1 MEKKKLH
8 LNEFVIEITR
18 KCNMKCAHCLRGD
31 AQKRDI
37 HKEYITKTLE
47 DVSSI
52 GSLTI
57 TGGEPTLN
65 IPAIRF
71 ILDELKRLEIPVGY
85 FYMVVN
91 GRKTCQSIE
100 FLHLLIEMYMYQDE
114 KDECLPMIQMSNDK
128 YHSHPNEQKES
139 KEFLSMLSFFS
150 CRDDEYKMSNIIAEG
165 RGYDLGGFKSL
176 DYSKEVYVNEY
187 EDTIE
192 VDTMIYLNAKGQ
204 ICNNCDYSY
213 ETQDNLYLFDI
224 NETSFFEGIES
235 IIFNMN

>member
-1 MEKKKLH
+1 MEKKKLQ
-8 LNEFVIEITR
+8 LNEFAIEITR

-224 NETSFFEGIES
+224 NETSLFEGIKS
-235 IIFNMN
+235 IIFNID

>member
-1 MEKKKLH
+1 MKKKRLH
-8 LNEFVIEITR
+8 LNEFVVEITR

-37 HKEYITKTLE
+37 HKEYITKVLE

-57 TGGEPTLN
+57 TGGEPTFN

-71 ILDELKRLEIPVGY
+71 ILNELKRLEIPVDY

-100 FLHLLIEMYMYQDE
+100 FLHLLIEMYMYQNE

-150 CRDDEYKMSNIIAEG
+150 CRNDEYKMSNIIAEG

>member
-1 MEKKKLH
+1 MKKKRLH
-8 LNEFVIEITR
+8 LNEFVVEITR

-37 HKEYITKTLE
+37 HKEYITKVLE

-71 ILDELKRLEIPVGY
+71 ILNELKRLEIPVDY

-91 GRKTCQSIE
+91 GRKSCQSIE
-100 FLHLLIEMYMYQDE
+100 FLHLLIEMYMYQNE

-150 CRDDEYKMSNIIAEG
+150 CRNDEYKMSNIIAEG

>member
-37 HKEYITKTLE
+37 HKEYITKVLE

-71 ILDELKRLEIPVGY
+71 ILNELKRLEIPVGY

-114 KDECLPMIQMSNDK
+114 KEECLPMIQMSNDK
-128 YHSHPNEQKES
+128 YHSYPNEQKES

-176 DYSKEVYVNEY
+176 DYSKEVYANEY

-213 ETQDNLYLFDI
+213 ETQDKLYLFDI

>member
-1 MEKKKLH
+1 
-8 LNEFVIEITR
+8 
-18 KCNMKCAHCLRGD
+18 MKCAHCLRGD

-71 ILDELKRLEIPVGY
+71 ILNELKRLEIPVGY

>member
-1 MEKKKLH
+1 MEKKRLH

-37 HKEYITKTLE
+37 HKEYITKVLE

-71 ILDELKRLEIPVGY
+71 ILDELKRLEIPVSY

-150 CRDDEYKMSNIIAEG
+150 CRNDEYKMSNIIAEG

-176 DYSKEVYVNEY
+176 DYSKEVYANEY

-213 ETQDNLYLFDI
+213 VTQDNLYLFDV
-224 NETSFFEGIES
+224 NETSFFEGIKS

>member
-1 MEKKKLH
+1 MKKKRLH
-8 LNEFVIEITR
+8 LNEFVVEITR

-37 HKEYITKTLE
+37 HKEYITKVLE

-71 ILDELKRLEIPVGY
+71 ILNELKRLEIPVDY

-100 FLHLLIEMYMYQDE
+100 FLHLLIEMYMYQNE

-150 CRDDEYKMSNIIAEG
+150 CRNDEYKMSNIIAEG

>member
-1 MEKKKLH
+1 MKKKRLH
-8 LNEFVIEITR
+8 LNEFVVEITR

-37 HKEYITKTLE
+37 HKEYITKVLE

-71 ILDELKRLEIPVGY
+71 ILNELKRLEIPVDY

-91 GRKTCQSIE
+91 GRKTCQSID
-100 FLHLLIEMYMYQDE
+100 FLHLLIEMYMYQNE

-150 CRDDEYKMSNIIAEG
+150 CRNDEYKMSNIIAEG

-176 DYSKEVYVNEY
+176 DYSKEIYVNEY